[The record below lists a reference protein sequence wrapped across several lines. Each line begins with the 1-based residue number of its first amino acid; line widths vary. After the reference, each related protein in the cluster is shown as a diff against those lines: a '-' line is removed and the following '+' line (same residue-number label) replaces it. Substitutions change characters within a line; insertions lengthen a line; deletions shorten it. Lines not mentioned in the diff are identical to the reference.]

1 MSAPAAKNR
10 TALVVILIVSGFL
23 LVCGG
28 GVAFGVAAPAFRS
41 YTRRALSAEASA
53 NVRAMVTGAV
63 AYAEEHGTFPPA
75 VPRTPALPSTEP
87 RAWPADASPGWD
99 ALGFRPSDPI
109 RYSYEFAILPNGEC
123 AARAYGDPTATEESS
138 SRSRAARTASRRAR
152 RGSTSGEP
160 SRGGLRPA

>member
-28 GVAFGVAAPAFRS
+28 GVAFGVAAPPFRS

-123 AARAYGDPTATEESS
+123 AARAYGDLDGNGVESLFEIACGMADGVPT
-138 SRSRAARTASRRAR
+138 RAPGIYVER
-152 RGSTSGEP
+152 E
-160 SRGGLRPA
+160 LE